1 MFLTSLLDKM
11 YQDSDIW
18 IGMKYDDVNQT
29 YRWLD
34 GTIVQYT
41 NWINKDPDPRQGK
54 YVKVGLEKKEQG
66 IFCFGNLLMKMK
78 LCHSFVRKSK
88 VCKCNYIFEFL
99 MFSFISGSSLK
110 HQSFAIS
117 LFLS

>member
-18 IGMKYDDVNQT
+18 IGMKYDDVNLT

-54 YVKVGLEKKEQG
+54 YVKVGLEKGARNFLFWKPANENETLPFFCQKVQG
-66 IFCFGNLLMKMK
+66 M
-78 LCHSFVRKSK
+78 
-88 VCKCNYIFEFL
+88 
-99 MFSFISGSSLK
+99 
-110 HQSFAIS
+110 
-117 LFLS
+117 